1 MANILIVDDEKLLC
15 EMVSKKLSSL
25 GHASTCAHTLAKGL
39 KAVSESA
46 FDLVLLDVHLP
57 DGSGLE
63 ALSKFKSSHSQPE
76 IIIITGEG
84 DPGGAELAIE
94 TGAWDYIEKP
104 LSIREITLQVT
115 RALQYRQEKTAFRP
129 AKLLKR
135 EGIIGGDPKM
145 EACLEQ
151 VVQCAGTDAPVLVV
165 GETGTGKELF
175 ARAVHVNSSRSKG
188 PFVVLDCTAF
198 PENLVASMLFGH
210 RKGAFTGADRTRRG
224 LILEAD
230 KGTLFMDEVGE
241 LPLTIQKSFLRVLQE
256 HRFRPVGGQQETVSD
271 FRLVAAT
278 NRDLEKMVHGGLFR
292 KDLMYR
298 LRSAIIHLPPLKE
311 RKADIY
317 PLALHYISGFCIR
330 YSMGVKGVSPE
341 FLEAL
346 QAYAWPG
353 NVRELINAMDCAIAN
368 AQKHDVLFPM
378 HLPANI
384 RISLKQQTI
393 RAKKAAHAPQTKP
406 MPTDASL
413 SSLKASLEN
422 AEKRYLEALMI
433 HSSGD
438 IQAACRI
445 SGLSRSGLYARLKK
459 YDIERPV

>member
-1 MANILIVDDEKLLC
+1 MAHILIVDDEKMLC
-15 EMVSKKLSSL
+15 DMVSDRLSSL
-25 GHASTCAHTLAKGL
+25 EHATTCAHTLSNGL

-46 FDLVLLDVHLP
+46 FDLVLLDVRLP

-63 ALSKFKSSHSQPE
+63 AISQFKSSKSKPE

-94 TGAWDYIEKP
+94 TGVWDYIEKP
-104 LSIREITLQVT
+104 LSMREITLQVT
-115 RALQYRQEKTAFRP
+115 RALQYRHEKTAFRP

-135 EGIIGGDPKM
+135 EGIIGSDPKM

-151 VVQCAGTDAPVLVV
+151 VAQCAGTDTPVLIT

-175 ARAVHVNSSRSKG
+175 ARAVHANSSRSKG

-210 RKGAFTGADRTRRG
+210 RKGAFTGADQTRSG

-230 KGTLFMDEVGE
+230 KGTLFLDEVGE
-241 LPLTIQKSFLRVLQE
+241 LPLAVQKSFLRVLQE
-256 HRFRPVGGQQETVSD
+256 HRFRSVGSRQETVSD

-278 NRDLEKMVHGGLFR
+278 NRDLEKMVQGGLFR

-298 LRSAIIHLPPLKE
+298 LRSAIIHLPSLKE
-311 RKADIY
+311 RKADIE
-317 PLALHYISGFCIR
+317 PLALHYISSFCKR
-330 YSMGVKGVSPE
+330 YFMGVKGVSPE
-341 FLEAL
+341 FVETLK
-346 QAYAWPG
+346 AYAWPG
-353 NVRELINAMDCAIAN
+353 NVRELVNAMDCAIAN

-384 RISLKQQTI
+384 RIRLKQQTI
-393 RAKKAAHAPQTKP
+393 QIKKAVCDPETNAMPIDAPLP
-406 MPTDASL
+406 
-413 SSLKASLEN
+413 SLKTSLEST
-422 AEKRYLEALMI
+422 EKRYFETLMI
-433 HSSGD
+433 QTRGD
-438 IQAACRI
+438 IKAACRI
-445 SGLSRSGLYARLKK
+445 SGLSRSGLYTRLKK
-459 YDIERPV
+459 YNIERPV

>member
-1 MANILIVDDEKLLC
+1 MAKILIIDDEKMVC
-15 EMVSKKLSSL
+15 DMVSDKLGSL
-25 GHASTCAHTLAKGL
+25 GHAATCTHTLSNGL
-39 KAVSESA
+39 KAVSESE

-63 ALSKFKSSHSQPE
+63 ALSQFKSSDSQPE

-84 DPGGAELAIE
+84 DTDGAELAIE

-104 LSIREITLQVT
+104 LFMKEITLQVT
-115 RALQYRQEKTAFRP
+115 RALQYHREKKAGRP

-135 EGIIGGDPKM
+135 DGIIGRDPKIK
-145 EACLEQ
+145 ACLEL
-151 VVQCAGTDAPVLVV
+151 VAQCAETDTPVLVT

-175 ARAVHVNSSRSKG
+175 ARAVHANSSRSKG
-188 PFVVLDCTAF
+188 SFVVLDCTAF

-210 RKGAFTGADRTRRG
+210 RKGAFTGADQARGG

-241 LPLTIQKSFLRVLQE
+241 LPLTIQKTFLRVLQE
-256 HRFRPVGGQQETVSD
+256 HRFRSVGGQQETVSD

-278 NRDLEKMVHGGLFR
+278 NRDLEKMVQDGLFR

-298 LRSAIIHLPPLKE
+298 LRSAIIHLPSLKE
-311 RKADIY
+311 RKADIES
-317 PLALHYISGFCIR
+317 LALHYISSFCKR
-330 YSMGVKGVSPE
+330 YAMGVKGVSPE
-341 FLEAL
+341 FIENL

-353 NVRELINAMDCAIAN
+353 NVRELVNAIDFAITN

-384 RISLKQQTI
+384 RISIKQQTI
-393 RAKKAAHAPQTKP
+393 QSNKAVTAPEIHTKPPDTPLPSFKAA
-406 MPTDASL
+406 
-413 SSLKASLEN
+413 LEN
-422 AEKRYLEALMI
+422 TGRAYFETLMI
-433 HSSGD
+433 QTRGD
-438 IQAACRI
+438 MEAACRI
-445 SGLSRSGLYARLKK
+445 SGLSRSGLYARLKQYNIK
-459 YDIERPV
+459 RPV

>member
-1 MANILIVDDEKLLC
+1 MAHILIVDDEKLLC
-15 EMVSKKLSSL
+15 DMVSDKLSSL
-25 GHASTCAHTLAKGL
+25 EHTATCAHTLSNGL

-63 ALSKFKSSHSQPE
+63 ALSQIKSSKSQPE

-104 LSIREITLQVT
+104 LSMREITLQVT
-115 RALQYRQEKTAFRP
+115 RALQYRREKTAFRP

-145 EACLEQ
+145 EASLEQ
-151 VVQCAGTDAPVLVV
+151 VVQCAGTDAPVLVT

-175 ARAVHVNSSRSKG
+175 ARAVHANSSRSKG

-210 RKGAFTGADRTRRG
+210 RKGAFTGADQTRGG

-241 LPLTIQKSFLRVLQE
+241 LPLTVQKSFLRVLQE

-278 NRDLEKMVHGGLFR
+278 NRDLEKMVQGGLFR

-317 PLALHYISGFCIR
+317 PLALHYMSSFCMR

-341 FLEAL
+341 FIETL

-353 NVRELINAMDCAIAN
+353 NVRELVNAIDCAIAN

-393 RAKKAAHAPQTKP
+393 RTKKAVHAPQTNT
-406 MPTDASL
+406 MPTDAPL

-422 AEKRYLEALMI
+422 AENRYLEALMI
-433 HSSGD
+433 HSHGD

-459 YDIERPV
+459 YNIERPA